1 MSLGARFALSL
12 TNRLTL
18 LALIVFLLGIWSITL
33 YATHRLQQNMI
44 DLLGAQQFSTVSTVA
59 AQLDSELRFRLE
71 VLDQVAD
78 TLAPLFITD
87 LSKLPSKIQQDTAL
101 QALFSGGLRIHGRT
115 GGLIAQVAPSPI
127 PFTGDYADLDY
138 MAIALR
144 EGRTSVGRAIVE
156 REQEAPIIAM
166 AAPIKSERGE
176 ILGALVGV
184 VDLQL
189 DNFFDTVI
197 RSSLGETGSF
207 LLISPQQSMSIRV
220 FENTRLIAPLALPGV
235 NQMHDRF
242 VAGYEG
248 FGISVNEQGVEEL
261 SASKQIRYAGWFL
274 VGSVSTKET
283 FAPIYAMQTQVLIS
297 AGIVSILF
305 GLLVALLVRRILNRQ
320 FEPML
325 QTTEKLSD
333 MKQPTDDLF
342 TPLPVVKQD
351 EVGRLIS
358 GFNNLLHRLDQARM
372 ELREQEL
379 HYRTLANGGSALI
392 WTTGTNGQCDYVN
405 QPWLR
410 FTGRKLEDELGYG
423 LTENIHPDDAKRC
436 RLAYEAAFKSRTHFS
451 LEYRMKHVEDN
462 FRWVRT
468 DASPRFDSKG
478 EFLGFIGFCYDI
490 SAIKQYQDQLEHVAH
505 YDMLTGL
512 PNRILLLDR
521 LTLAMKQANRRGQL
535 IAIAYLDLDGFK
547 AINDIHGH
555 KLGDRLLKQQATV
568 MKSVL
573 RQGDTLGR
581 LGGDEFVAILVD
593 LPDKEFCFLMLQH
606 LLEEVSLPTT
616 IDDAVLQL
624 TASMGVTFYPQSEVT
639 DADQLF
645 RQADQAMYQA
655 KQTGKNRYQI
665 FDDEY
670 DRRLRDR
677 HEAIEQIRLALSRNE
692 FVLHYQPKVN
702 MRTGQIIGAEALI
715 RWQHPEKGLL
725 PPAAFLPLI
734 EENKLVIDIGEWVI
748 DTALAQIETWN
759 SVGLSFEV
767 SVNVDALQL
776 QHPDFVSHLRALL
789 NSHPKVKPGSLELE
803 VLETGAL
810 EDIGG
815 VSQVIR
821 ACQEM
826 GVGFALDDF
835 GTGYSSLL
843 YLKQLPAN
851 LLKVDQTFVRD
862 MLEDPDDLAILEGVL
877 GLAAAFRRKTIAE
890 GVETLEHGEM
900 LLRLGCEWAQ
910 GYAIA
915 RPMPAQDFQHW
926 ATTWDAPLV
935 WKGIQPSSRER
946 LPALYAAVDHHSW
959 ISTTVSFVNGSGNR
973 IPDQDERTF
982 RFSRWISEIART
994 LSYDQKVVDEVER
1007 IHYQVKHLATGM
1019 IDQKLLGRDEQAKA
1033 SIPDLLQLREQL
1045 LELLKKLY

>member
-1 MSLGARFALSL
+1 MPLSARFALSL
-12 TNRLTL
+12 TNRLTA
-18 LALIVFLLGIWSITL
+18 LALVVFLVGIWSITL
-33 YATHRLQQNMI
+33 YATHRLQQNMV
-44 DLLGAQQFSTVSTVA
+44 DLLGIQQFSTVSTVA
-59 AQLDSELRFRLE
+59 AQLDGELRFRLE
-71 VLDQVAD
+71 VLDDVAEKISPILTSD
-78 TLAPLFITD
+78 QNL
-87 LSKLPSKIQQDTAL
+87 LSDMIKQDTAL
-101 QALFSGGLRIHGRT
+101 QALFSGGVRVHNQT
-115 GGLIAQVAPSPI
+115 GSIVAQAAPFPM
-127 PFTGDYADLDY
+127 PLDGDYADLDY

-156 REQEAPIIAM
+156 RHQEAPIIAM
-166 AAPIKSERGE
+166 AAPIKTENGD
-176 ILGALVGV
+176 IIGALVGV

-189 DNFFDTVI
+189 NSFFDTVI

-207 LLISPQQSMSIRV
+207 LLISPQQGMTIRV
-220 FENTRLIAPLALPGV
+220 SENTRLIAPLAHPGV

-248 FGISVNEQGVEEL
+248 FGISVNEQGIEEL
-261 SASKQIRYAGWFL
+261 SASKQVRYAGWFL
-274 VGSVSTKET
+274 VGSVPTNET
-283 FAPIYAMQTQVLIS
+283 FAPIYVMQKQVLLS
-297 AGIVSILF
+297 AAFVSVLF
-305 GLLVALLVRRILNRQ
+305 GIFVALLVRRILRRQ
-320 FEPML
+320 FAPML
-325 QTTEKLSD
+325 IATEKLSD
-333 MKQPTDDLF
+333 MNQPTDELF
-342 TPLPVVKQD
+342 APLPVIKND
-351 EVGRLIS
+351 EVGRLIN
-358 GFNNLLHRLDQARM
+358 GFNKLLSRLELARSD
-372 ELREQEL
+372 LREQEL

-392 WTTGTNGQCDYVN
+392 WTTGVNGLCDYVN
-405 QPWLR
+405 KPWLR
-410 FTGRKLEDELGYG
+410 FTGRRLDQELGYG
-423 LTENIHPDDAKRC
+423 LMDNIHPEDINRCKTTYGDAFEDR
-436 RLAYEAAFKSRTHFS
+436 RHFS
-451 LEYRMKHVEDN
+451 LEYRMRHVDKSYH
-462 FRWVRT
+462 WVRT

-478 EFLGFIGFCYDI
+478 SFIGYIGFCYDI

-505 YDMLTGL
+505 YDVLTGL

-521 LTLAMKQANRRGQL
+521 LTVAMKQATRRNQL

-547 AINDIHGH
+547 EINDIHGH
-555 KLGDRLLKQQATV
+555 KVGDHLLIKQAQV
-568 MKSVL
+568 MKEVL

-593 LPDKEFCFLMLQH
+593 LPDKEFCFPILQR
-606 LLEEVSLPTT
+606 LLEVVSLPAT

-639 DADQLF
+639 DADLLF

-665 FDDEY
+665 FDDEH

-677 HEAIEQIRLALSRNE
+677 HETIEHIRLALFRDE

-725 PPAAFLPLI
+725 PPAAFLPFI
-734 EENKLVIDIGEWVI
+734 EENRLVIDIGEWVI
-748 DTALAQIETWN
+748 DTALNQIEAW
-759 SVGLSFEV
+759 SKIGLSISV

-776 QHPDFVSHLRALL
+776 QHPDFVSHLRSLL
-789 NSHPKVKPGSLELE
+789 ASHPSVKAGSLELE

-815 VSQVIR
+815 VSQVMR

-915 RPMPAQDFQHW
+915 KPMSAQDFQHW
-926 ATTWDAPLV
+926 AATWDAPPN
-935 WKGIQPSSRER
+935 WKNIQPTTRER

-959 ISTTVSFVNGSGNR
+959 VSATVNFVNGCRNHV
-973 IPDQDERTF
+973 PDQDERTF
-982 RFSRWISEIART
+982 RFSRWLTEIART
-994 LSYDQKVVDEVER
+994 LNYDQADLDEVDSLHR
-1007 IHYQVKHLATGM
+1007 QVKRLAKEM
-1019 IDQKLLGRDEQAKA
+1019 IEQKLLGRNEHAKA
-1033 SIPDLLQLREQL
+1033 SIPELLELRDSL